1 MLSTYYASWLKGG
14 LWGIKRNIEGLPW
27 GGPVVETSP
36 SNAGG
41 RGLIPSWGT
50 KILYAATKDPV
61 CCNQDLVRPNK
72 YLKEKKTKKL
82 SPLSLFALSESES
95 HSVESNSL

>member
-1 MLSTYYASWLKGG
+1 MRVSAGISKSRRRRGDFPRG
-14 LWGIKRNIEGLPW
+14 LVDKTL
-27 GGPVVETSP
+27 P
-36 SNAGG
+36 SNAGNM
-41 RGLIPSWGT
+41 GLIPSWGT

-72 YLKEKKTKKL
+72 YLKEKKTTKL

>member
-41 RGLIPSWGT
+41 VGSILGQGA
-50 KILYAATKDPV
+50 KIQHASGPK
-61 CCNQDLVRPNK
+61 NHNI
-72 YLKEKKTKKL
+72 KTEAIL
-82 SPLSLFALSESES
+82 
-95 HSVESNSL
+95 